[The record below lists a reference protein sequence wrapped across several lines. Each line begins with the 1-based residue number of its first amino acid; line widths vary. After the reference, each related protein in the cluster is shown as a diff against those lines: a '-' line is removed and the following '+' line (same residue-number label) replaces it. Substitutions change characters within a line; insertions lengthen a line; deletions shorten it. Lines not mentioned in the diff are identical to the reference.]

1 MTEQHTSIKNIE
13 EKQGRVTVTLHAR
26 SYHHAHRA
34 VDWVERNP
42 IRCWPMIWNSVARR
56 QRGGKLRVLKLCFYF
71 TGEASA
77 DHVNWHEALRDVDR
91 IAGTPT
97 ASGAT

>member
-26 SYHHAHRA
+26 SYQHAHMG

-42 IRCWPMIWNSVARR
+42 IRCWPMIWYSQARR
-56 QRGGKLRVLKLCFYF
+56 RRGGRLRILKLCFYH

-77 DHVNWHEALRDVDR
+77 DDVDWHEALKVVEQLV
-91 IAGTPT
+91 GTPT